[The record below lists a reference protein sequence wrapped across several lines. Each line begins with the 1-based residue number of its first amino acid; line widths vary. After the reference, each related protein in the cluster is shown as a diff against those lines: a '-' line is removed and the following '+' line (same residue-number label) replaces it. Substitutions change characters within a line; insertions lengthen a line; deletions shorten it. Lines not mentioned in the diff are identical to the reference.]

1 MLLNIII
8 YFIIFTMKQIQ
19 NQSEDIFYYINKLP
33 IDLVN
38 EIKKYIPNKKLIFID
53 RKNYIYKHYLIRY
66 LIPKMNFEL
75 YIRNIVY
82 RDFDF
87 VFEQIIQENCLKWLD
102 IKQYIYKDIVYK
114 NYIYFI
120 KDFCIKNNSEKCR
133 LLLNYFLDKF
143 GLCKNQHK
151 KNIDRHIRWKI

>member
-1 MLLNIII
+1 M
-8 YFIIFTMKQIQ
+8 IQ
-19 NQSEDIFYYINKLP
+19 NNSENIFSYINKLP

-38 EIKKYIPNKKLIFID
+38 EIKKYISNKNLIFTNKKKYTL
-53 RKNYIYKHYLIRY
+53 NHYLIRY
-66 LIPKMNFEL
+66 LIPKMKFEY

-87 VFEQIIQENCLKWLD
+87 VFTQIIQENYLKWFD
-102 IKQYIYKDIVYK
+102 MKQYMYKNVIYK

-120 KDFCIKNNSEKCR
+120 KDFCIENNSEKCR
-133 LLLNYFLDKF
+133 IMINNFLDKL

-151 KNIDRHIRWKI
+151 KNIIKHIRWKR